1 MYQYIFKQ
9 SSVKCHNLV
18 RTEQRRDQYS
28 RPTVDLTH
36 TPFTQLA
43 MQQD

>member
-18 RTEQRRDQYS
+18 RTEQHRDIS
-28 RPTVDLTH
+28 TVGLLWISLTPH
-36 TPFTQLA
+36 LHN
-43 MQQD
+43 